1 MRLQFQCARIDSN
14 QGARSSDDPFIVYYP
29 APSRARGFVIERHP
43 PRPSLLSKAEPPAPP
58 HYTAT
63 NNATTSITAVAAMK
77 ASALNSSIRHMPRS
91 PVRWSAICNEERP
104 GHRKWQSDPGPL
116 LTADC
121 LAPPLNLRKR
131 IEIVPERE
139 CSAARG
145 YIAVG
150 WEPTATTLVCVVG
163 HTPASRGP
171 ARPCL
176 SSPTS

>member
-14 QGARSSDDPFIVYYP
+14 QGARSSDDPLIVYYP

-43 PRPSLLSKAEPPAPP
+43 PALACYRRRSHLPSY
-58 HYTAT
+58 YTAT

-77 ASALNSSIRHMPRS
+77 ASALNSFIRHMPRS

-104 GHRKWQSDPGPL
+104 GHRDPGPF
-116 LTADC
+116 LTSS
-121 LAPPLNLRKR
+121 APPLNLRKR

-150 WEPTATTLVCVVG
+150 WELTATTLVCVVG